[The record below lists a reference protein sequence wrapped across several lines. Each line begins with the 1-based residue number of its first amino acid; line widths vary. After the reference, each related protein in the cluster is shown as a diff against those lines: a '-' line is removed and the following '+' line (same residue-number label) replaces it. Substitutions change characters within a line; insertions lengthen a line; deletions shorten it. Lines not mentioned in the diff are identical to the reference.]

1 MILKT
6 EIAVVARKFMGLYN
20 KEKIMK
26 QSIRKS
32 SVAGSFYPGDANELS
47 GMVDGY
53 LKRSEQKI
61 SEKPFA
67 IVSPHAGYIF
77 SGQIAAD
84 AFKQA
89 AGHSYETI
97 IVLGANHT
105 VAGFRSVS
113 IYPGSFETPLGIT
126 EFCEET
132 AQKLVDFDIDIV
144 FDEDV
149 HTREHSVEVQIPF
162 IQRAFPDAK
171 VVCAIVGAPHL
182 NLCETLGSALSSV
195 SLEKNILIVAS
206 SDLSHFPNYE
216 DAVDVDMKTLVSI
229 ATVDIGEFVRT
240 LHVNEAKNISNLAT
254 SACGEAPVLSAMVAS
269 KESGAKNG
277 TVISYANS
285 GDTEVGDKNR
295 VVGYGSVVFL

>member
-1 MILKT
+1 
-6 EIAVVARKFMGLYN
+6 
-20 KEKIMK
+20 MK

-32 SVAGSFYPGDANELS
+32 SVAGSFYPGDADELS

-53 LKRSEQKI
+53 LNRSKLII

-67 IVSPHAGYIF
+67 IVSPHAGYVF

-105 VAGFRSVS
+105 VSGFRGVS
-113 IYPGSFETPLGIT
+113 IYPGSFETPLGVT
-126 EFCEET
+126 EFCEDT
-132 AQKLVDFDIDIV
+132 AKKLVDFDIDIV

-162 IQRAFPDAK
+162 IQKVFPGAK
-171 VVCAIVGAPHL
+171 VVCAIVGTSNL
-182 NLCETLGSALSSV
+182 NLCETFGSALSSI

-216 DAVDVDMKTLVSI
+216 DANDVDMKTLVSI

-240 LHVNEAKNISNLAT
+240 LHENEAKNINGLST
-254 SACGEAPVLSAMVAS
+254 SACGEAPVLSTMVAS

-277 TVISYANS
+277 NVISYANS
-285 GDTEVGDKNR
+285 GDTEVGDKDR
-295 VVGYGSVVFL
+295 VVGYGAVVFM